1 MSLPLLCCGM
11 AHTLD
16 LRPTGPAQGMCDPLL
31 CVRGI
36 PRLERRA
43 GSALEL
49 VRDLTADAFVNVG
62 THRFRLRVVAQHC
75 AATLPSRRAA
85 GVQAS
90 GGFSGAEKATP
101 SSRSSFTRNG
111 VCLFGWKPLEARRGQ
126 RPKPS
131 ERRRQPQ
138 AVRSLCERSK
148 PGGPRQ
154 CRLGSREL
162 GLAAPDSSESVTNRS
177 ERRSAWIQ
185 DCRHDVLASIK
196 LIRDERL
203 PEQTRLP
210 SMS

>member
-16 LRPTGPAQGMCDPLL
+16 LRPTGPAQGMRDPLL

-101 SSRSSFTRNG
+101 SSRSSFTRND

-131 ERRRQPQ
+131 ERRRLPQ
-138 AVRSLCERSK
+138 AVR
-148 PGGPRQ
+148 
-154 CRLGSREL
+154 
-162 GLAAPDSSESVTNRS
+162 LAAPDSSESVTNRS

-203 PEQTRLP
+203 PEQIRLP